1 LFKKYIYKIKFLKI
15 KTRTGSNLPA
25 SSSMPDSIQRFIQS
39 RRAEFDAAQPDPACW
54 DSVEKALRR
63 RQNADALERFLL
75 DHRFL
80 LDAAETGWNRLAAQP
95 APTATDPLED
105 YLLQKRGDLDA
116 ALPSGTIWRRI
127 EAELPIEKPAGG
139 ALRALPWGRAL
150 LRAAAAVALLL
161 TGAGLGIW
169 YAGTTNNRAAQGLSL
184 SELSPEYAEL
194 ERYYQHDIAGKKEKL
209 AEFAGY
215 RDQELLAD
223 LQQMDKIMEELQREL
238 ADVPPANR
246 EKVVH
251 AMIENYQAKAAILQR
266 VLEYLQQSSTSRSK
280 NYNHDPQHI

>member
-1 LFKKYIYKIKFLKI
+1 
-15 KTRTGSNLPA
+15 
-25 SSSMPDSIQRFIQS
+25 MPDSIQRFIQS

>member
-1 LFKKYIYKIKFLKI
+1 M
-15 KTRTGSNLPA
+15 SDP
-25 SSSMPDSIQRFIQS
+25 IQRYIQS

-63 RQNADALERFLL
+63 RQNADALEHFLL
-75 DHRFL
+75 DHRLL
-80 LDAAETGWNRLAAQP
+80 LDAAEPPATVWNRLAAQL

-105 YLLQKRGDLDA
+105 YLLQNRGDLDA

-127 EAELPIEKPAGG
+127 EAALPTEKLAGG
-139 ALRALPWGRAL
+139 SGLRALPWSRAL

-215 RDQELLAD
+215 RNQELLAD

>member
-1 LFKKYIYKIKFLKI
+1 
-15 KTRTGSNLPA
+15 
-25 SSSMPDSIQRFIQS
+25 MPDSIQRFIQS

-80 LDAAETGWNRLAAQP
+80 LDAAEPSETGWNRLAAQP

-127 EAELPIEKPAGG
+127 EAELPTEKPAGG
-139 ALRALPWGRAL
+139 ALRAFPWGRAL
-150 LRAAAAVALLL
+150 LRAAAAVALML

-215 RDQELLAD
+215 RDQEVLAD

-280 NYNHDPQHI
+280 YYNHDPQHI